1 MTAPTGAAAPAHPLA
16 GALPPW
22 PDDTPEGPSTAERA
36 AFDDEAAELEE
47 RIAALTQDAGDE
59 LRDAISALVALHER
73 RERAADARVRVR
85 LGVLARVHEALARL
99 RLMPGADAMIAA
111 APQTACEACGFDR
124 AVLYRVRGK
133 ELLAESFWVQGDPD
147 AAARL
152 LAFSRAHPAA
162 LASRVMETEMVRR
175 RRPMAIQ
182 QVVGNP
188 RIFAELAAAYDTRSY
203 VAAPIM
209 PEGRVIG
216 FIHADH
222 RLKPRRVDDFDR
234 DALWAFAE
242 GFGYAVERARLTD
255 RLRAQ
260 GHELRRLL
268 QRTEAVVAEY
278 LDAEVELAAERGDGA
293 GATRA
298 AAALVPEDDDA
309 LAGTLSKR
317 ELEVLALVGG
327 GASNAQI
334 AARLFITEETAK
346 SHVKRILRKLGA
358 SNRVEAATI
367 WLKAQPPTPR

>member
-1 MTAPTGAAAPAHPLA
+1 MTAVPTGAPAPVHPLA

-22 PDDTPEGPSTAERA
+22 PEDPPASASATQRA
-36 AFDDEAAELEE
+36 ALDDEAADLEE
-47 RIAALTQDAGDE
+47 RIASLTEDAAPE
-59 LRDAISALVALHER
+59 LRAACAALVALHER
-73 RERAADARVRVR
+73 RDQAADDRVRGR
-85 LGVLARVHEALARL
+85 LGVLARVHEALAHL
-99 RLMPGADAMIAA
+99 RQMPSADAMIAA
-111 APQTACEACGFDR
+111 APRTACQACGFDR
-124 AVLYRVRGK
+124 AVLYRVRDK
-133 ELLAESFWVQGDPD
+133 ELLAESFWVDGDPD

-162 LASRVMETEMVRR
+162 LAMQVIETEMVRR

-188 RIFAELAAAYDTRSY
+188 RVFAELAAAYDTRSY

-260 GHELRRLL
+260 GQELRRLL

-278 LDAEVELAAERGDGA
+278 LDAEVELVSGGGEGT

-298 AAALVPEDDDA
+298 AAALVPEVDDTI
-309 LAGTLSKR
+309 AGNLSKR
-317 ELEVLALVGG
+317 ELEVL
-327 GASNAQI
+327 
-334 AARLFITEETAK
+334 
-346 SHVKRILRKLGA
+346 
-358 SNRVEAATI
+358 
-367 WLKAQPPTPR
+367 